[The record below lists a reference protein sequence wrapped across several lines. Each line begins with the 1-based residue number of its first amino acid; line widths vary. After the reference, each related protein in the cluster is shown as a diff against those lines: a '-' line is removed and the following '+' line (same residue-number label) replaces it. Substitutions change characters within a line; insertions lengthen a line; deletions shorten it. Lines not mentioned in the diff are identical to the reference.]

1 MRPLYLED
9 SYLKEFD
16 ATVAKA
22 DGKFIILDNTAF
34 YPNGGGQPNDTGVI
48 KRGDGTEF
56 RVVFAIKKDGNV
68 SHEVDSEGLGE
79 GDRVHCVID
88 WPRRYA
94 LMRMHTAAHILSAI
108 MNRET
113 GALITGNQLGER
125 ESRIDFSLETLD
137 RKKIA
142 GYVRK
147 ANDAVAAAIDVKHY
161 YMATEEAMKIEGVV
175 KLAKA
180 LPPSV
185 NELHIME
192 IAGIDRQADGG
203 THVANTK
210 EVGIIEL
217 LKIENKGKNNR
228 RIYYALK

>member
-22 DGKFIILDNTAF
+22 DGKFIVLDNTAF
-34 YPNGGGQPNDTGVI
+34 YPNGGGQPNDTGVM
-48 KRGDGTEF
+48 KRAGNEEF
-56 RVVFAIKKDGNV
+56 RVVFALKKDGTV
-68 SHEVDSEGLGE
+68 SHEVDREGLKD
-79 GDRVHCVID
+79 GDSVHCIID

-108 MNRET
+108 MNREA
-113 GALITGNQLGER
+113 GALITGNQLGEQ
-125 ESRIDFSLETLD
+125 ESRIDFSLESLD
-137 RKKIA
+137 REKIA
-142 GYVRK
+142 EYVRK
-147 ANDAVAAAIDVKHY
+147 ANGAVGAAIDVKHY
-161 YMATEEAMKIEGVV
+161 YLPTEEAMKIEGVI

-192 IAGIDRQADGG
+192 ISGIDKQADGG

-210 EVGIIEL
+210 EVGIIEIV
-217 LKIENKGKNNR
+217 KIENKGKNNR
-228 RIYYALK
+228 RIYYKLK